1 MHQSATLIGATVS
14 LLLVAVGAAF
24 LRTLPYW
31 HGHPSEPL
39 RGIQTLNCV
48 GCAYHNDRRMYPL
61 PYCDSTIA
69 ENGAS
74 RDSAPMANTQAQ
86 LSEDFI
92 ADVWIGISHQSVT
105 VTSLNADHS
114 FAGTYFTP
122 SMGVRATVA
131 GTWRLDGE
139 VLTLDYTEAEPK
151 ILRLPVT
158 DLNHVEVTSAD
169 TMTLQTLPQGWA
181 VEWNRVRFAGRVPG
195 IEKGPSPAPPS
206 PEALKAF
213 TVTDLAD
220 SNPLSSWIY
229 GLVEASNEKVFED
242 KIVDALKNTI
252 PLKCGYYFAIGQ
264 FEGLWGNGGMQH
276 VVLRDEVVQ
285 TQHLLGVAAEGYE
298 HYKRPKTAAL
308 VRELSSKMPS
318 WMKRIE
324 ELRRR
329 EAPEY
334 EWRAVWAEVDS
345 YDAIFNGL
353 LDEEGTVYT
362 EMLADIQQYPAD
374 YTSVSQSP

>member
-1 MHQSATLIGATVS
+1 MKKSAPVIAATVS
-14 LLLVAVGAAF
+14 LLLATGSTACA
-24 LRTLPYW
+24 RMLPHR
-31 HGHPSEPL
+31 HGHLYE
-39 RGIQTLNCV
+39 
-48 GCAYHNDRRMYPL
+48 
-61 PYCDSTIA
+61 
-69 ENGAS
+69 
-74 RDSAPMANTQAQ
+74 
-86 LSEDFI
+86 
-92 ADVWIGISHQSVT
+92 
-105 VTSLNADHS
+105 
-114 FAGTYFTP
+114 
-122 SMGVRATVA
+122 
-131 GTWRLDGE
+131 
-139 VLTLDYTEAEPK
+139 
-151 ILRLPVT
+151 RLPGIRAAKCARCAQRNNRRT
-158 DLNHVEVTSAD
+158 HSLPCYGETSAKNTAFQNSA
-169 TMTLQTLPQGWA
+169 TMDKSQ
-181 VEWNRVRFAGRVPG
+181 
-195 IEKGPSPAPPS
+195 SPALPPS

-329 EAPEY
+329 EAPED

-345 YDAIFNGL
+345 YDVIFNGL

>member
-1 MHQSATLIGATVS
+1 
-14 LLLVAVGAAF
+14 
-24 LRTLPYW
+24 
-31 HGHPSEPL
+31 
-39 RGIQTLNCV
+39 
-48 GCAYHNDRRMYPL
+48 
-61 PYCDSTIA
+61 
-69 ENGAS
+69 
-74 RDSAPMANTQAQ
+74 MANTQAQ

-139 VLTLDYTEAEPK
+139 VLALDYTEAEPK
-151 ILRLPVT
+151 ILRLPMT

-206 PEALKAF
+206 LEALKAL
-213 TVTDLAD
+213 TINELAD

-252 PLKCGYYFAIGQ
+252 PLKAGYYVAIEQ

-276 VVLRDEVVQ
+276 VVLRDEVFQ
-285 TQHLLGVAAEGYE
+285 TQYLLGVAAEGYG

-324 ELRRR
+324 ELRRL
-329 EAPEY
+329 EAPED

-345 YDAIFNGL
+345 YDLIFDGL
-353 LDEEGTVYT
+353 VDEEGTVYT

-374 YTSVSQSP
+374 YTSVSQAP